1 MNCTTTVIVVLIAAV
16 GLTMMVYAVSE
27 QRVLAWMAQ
36 GEDSDLAAVS
46 ASVEEGSSDF
56 LSLII
61 S

>member
-1 MNCTTTVIVVLIAAV
+1 
-16 GLTMMVYAVSE
+16 MVYAVSE
-27 QRVLAWMAQ
+27 QRVLAWIAQ
-36 GEDSDLAAVS
+36 GEDSDFAAVS